1 MAPSFSRQHRKKG
14 RGLISSVLN
23 KAIDLLPVELH
34 LPTYSYC
41 GPGTKLKQRLAR
53 GEKGINPLDSACKDH
68 DIAYSN
74 FGDSKRRAEADRV
87 LEEKAWQ
94 RFKAPDSSIAEK
106 AASWLVTTAM
116 KAKSKF
122 GGSVKPLKKKNKKN
136 QSSNNMKAL
145 LKKLHG
151 AGLYLRPYPKT
162 GGGSLKKRV
171 KKKKK
176 NSKKK

>member
-1 MAPSFSRQHRKKG
+1 MATPARQRKG
-14 RGLISSVLN
+14 RGLISSALN

-34 LPTYSYC
+34 LPNFSYC
-41 GPGTKLKQRLAR
+41 GPGTYLKQRLAR

-74 FGDSKRRAEADRV
+74 FSDSKRRAEADRV

-122 GGSVKPLKKKNKKN
+122 GGGVKQKKKNKKN
-136 QSSNNMKAL
+136 QSSNMKAL
-145 LKKLHG
+145 LKKLQG

-162 GGGSLKKRV
+162 GGSLKKRV
-171 KKKKK
+171 KKKKS
-176 NSKKK
+176 SKKK

>member
-1 MAPSFSRQHRKKG
+1 MATPARQRKG
-14 RGLISSVLN
+14 RGLISSALN
-23 KAIDLLPVELH
+23 KAIDLLPVELN
-34 LPTYSYC
+34 LPNYSYC
-41 GPGTKLKQRLAR
+41 GPGTYLKQRLAR

-74 FGDSKRRAEADRV
+74 FSDSKRRAEADRV
-87 LEEKAWQ
+87 LEEKAWK

-122 GGSVKPLKKKNKKN
+122 GGGVKQKKKNKKN
-136 QSSNNMKAL
+136 QSSNMKAL

-162 GGGSLKKRV
+162 GGSLKKRA
-171 KKKKK
+171 KKKKVRK
-176 NSKKK
+176 RNE

>member
-1 MAPSFSRQHRKKG
+1 MATPARQRKG
-14 RGLISSVLN
+14 RGLISSALN

-34 LPTYSYC
+34 LPNYSYC
-41 GPGTKLKQRLAR
+41 GPGTYLKQRLAR

-74 FGDSKRRAEADRV
+74 FSDSKRRAEADRV

-122 GGSVKPLKKKNKKN
+122 GEGVKQKKKNKKN
-136 QSSNNMKAL
+136 QSNNMKAL

-151 AGLYLRPYPKT
+151 A
-162 GGGSLKKRV
+162 
-171 KKKKK
+171 
-176 NSKKK
+176 